1 MQGWQTSF
9 FAHSRSHS
17 STAMPDLIAQGP
29 RPQDR
34 WRRSLQDQGV
44 EAILG
49 RTSEPWAVH
58 WDDRVSRKHATI
70 CWNGQKLEVRKLEQA
85 RNAIFFRGQ
94 QAERFAASVGDHFV
108 IGQTTFTVLDQQVGG
123 ATRVDE
129 APAAF
134 AEQTFSAH
142 LLRQN
147 KYKDADKRIEV
158 LSKLPEIISG
168 ASTDQ
173 DLCQRVVSLV
183 LKGVPEASFVAIL
196 RLKEDEDDTQAE
208 FTTKIDDEDSA
219 VQARTRLDLQFSS
232 ELDVLHWDSSSMGR
246 QQFAP
251 STGLL
256 RTAIQRQESVLHVW
270 SRSVANP
277 TFTQSE
283 NVDWAFCTPV
293 TSQAC
298 PGWAIYVAGAFTT
311 STLLQ
316 LDTGTNESEL
326 LQDDLKF
333 TELTAT
339 TLGALREVRAL
350 QRRQDSLRNFFAP
363 VVMDALAGTDPEQVL
378 TPRETEVSVLF
389 CDLRGFSKKS
399 EDAADRLLELLKRVS
414 DALGV
419 MTHHILANGGVVGDF
434 HGDAAMGF
442 WGWPVATGN
451 PMQQVCQAAL
461 AVREEFEKAARQ
473 ADHPLADFRAGL
485 GIASGQ
491 AVAGRIGTTDQV
503 KVTVFGPVVNLASRL
518 EGMTKQLQ
526 TSILVDEA
534 TADWV
539 RANVSKDVLRT
550 RRVAR
555 VLPFGM
561 KTPLVVS
568 ELLPP
573 AGEGVLLGEEH
584 VQAYEDALNEF
595 QQGNWT
601 EAFRLLHHV
610 PAEDQVKDFL
620 TVYIAQHRRE
630 PPPDWQGFIE
640 LPGK

>member
-1 MQGWQTSF
+1 
-9 FAHSRSHS
+9 
-17 STAMPDLIAQGP
+17 MPDLIAQGP

-34 WRRSLQDQGV
+34 WRRSLQDEGV
-44 EAILG
+44 EFVLG
-49 RTSEPWAVH
+49 RTAQPWSVT

-70 CWNGQKLEVRKLEQA
+70 CWNGERLEVRKLEQA

-94 QAERFAASVGDHFV
+94 QCEQFAAGVGEHFV
-108 IGQTTFTVLDQQVGG
+108 IGQTTFTILDQQVEI
-123 ATRVDE
+123 TQE
-129 APAAF
+129 AAAPAF

-147 KYKDADKRIEV
+147 KYRDADKRIEA
-158 LSKLPEIISG
+158 LGKLPEIIAG
-168 ASTDQ
+168 ASNDQ
-173 DLCQRVVSLV
+173 ELCVRVVNL
-183 LKGVPEASFVAIL
+183 LLQGVPEAGFVAIL
-196 RLKEDEDDTQAE
+196 RLREEENEEEENPGAATVVDVELSQSMSRTQ
-208 FTTKIDDEDSA
+208 
-219 VQARTRLDLQFSS
+219 
-232 ELDVLHWDSSSMGR
+232 LDVDVSDDLEVMHWDSRTMAGQR
-246 QQFAP
+246 FAP
-251 STGLL
+251 SVGLVSS
-256 RTAIQRQESVLHVW
+256 AIQSKESVLHVW
-270 SRSVANP
+270 SRAAANP

-293 TSQAC
+293 TTEAC
-298 PGWAIYVAGAFTT
+298 PGWAIYVAGQFASATIME
-311 STLLQ
+311 LEQ
-316 LDTGTNESEL
+316 GTRESEL

-333 TELTAT
+333 AELTAT
-339 TLGALREVRAL
+339 TMGALRQVRAL

-363 VVMDALAGTDPEQVL
+363 VVMDALRGTDPEQVL
-378 TPRETEVSVLF
+378 TPRETNVSVLF

-399 EDAADRLLELLKRVS
+399 EDQANQLLELLKRVS

-461 AVREEFEKAARQ
+461 AVRAEFEKAAQ
-473 ADHPLADFRAGL
+473 QPDHPLADFRAGI

-518 EGMTKQLQ
+518 EGMTKQLHS
-526 TSILVDEA
+526 SILVDEP

-539 RANVSKDVLRT
+539 RRHVPSEVLRT

-555 VLPFGM
+555 VQPYGM
-561 KTPLVVS
+561 KKPLVVS

-573 AGEGVLLGEEH
+573 VGEGILMQDEH
-584 VQAYEDALNEF
+584 IAAYENALDYF
-595 QQGNWT
+595 QDGNWP
-601 EAFRLLHHV
+601 EAFRLLHQV

-620 TVYIAQHRRE
+620 TVFIAQHHRE
-630 PPPDWQGFIE
+630 PPADWAGYIE
-640 LPGK
+640 LPRK